1 MTEIPLAELVAD
13 NQETPV
19 SECDQAVAELLE
31 YIKHLENKYEN
42 RIKFDPKLLEIKL
55 GLSFSQVTATE

>member
-1 MTEIPLAELVAD
+1 MTETPLAELVAD
-13 NQETPV
+13 NQEAPV

-42 RIKFDPKLLEIKL
+42 RIKFDPKLFEIKL
-55 GLSFSQVTATE
+55 GLSFSQVEPTE

>member
-13 NQETPV
+13 NQEAPV